1 MERNLCSN
9 ENEQTICN
17 IVLSERNEFKIIRN
31 ESVEK
36 MFLVVL
42 NIRQESEKQ
51 PKVNLLNHEGGFPYG
66 GFLYDHE
73 NDHLEKYTLS
83 H

>member
-1 MERNLCSN
+1 
-9 ENEQTICN
+9 
-17 IVLSERNEFKIIRN
+17 
-31 ESVEK
+31 

-51 PKVNLLNHEGGFPYG
+51 PKVNLLNHEWGFPYG
-66 GFLYDHE
+66 GLLYDHE